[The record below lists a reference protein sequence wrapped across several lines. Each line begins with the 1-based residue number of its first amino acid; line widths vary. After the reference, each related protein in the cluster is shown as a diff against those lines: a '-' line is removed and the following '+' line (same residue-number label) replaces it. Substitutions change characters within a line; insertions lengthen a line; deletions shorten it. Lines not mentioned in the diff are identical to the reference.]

1 MGARRGS
8 VRGRWLATE
17 KLNKMRL
24 ESHLF
29 DLENWVYSFP
39 AEIIG
44 QVEGGK
50 ARIKW
55 EKLVWSQCMLLLFC
69 LIPQLY
75 LTLCDPMD
83 YSPPGSSV
91 HGISQ
96 SKILEWVAIS
106 YSRGSSWFRD
116 GTHISWV
123 SCIGSQIP
131 LSLSQWWCFHNVTNV
146 LKTTQLFI

>member
-17 KLNKMRL
+17 KLNKTRL

-55 EKLVWSQCMLLLFC
+55 EKLV
-69 LIPQLY
+69 
-75 LTLCDPMD
+75 
-83 YSPPGSSV
+83 
-91 HGISQ
+91 
-96 SKILEWVAIS
+96 
-106 YSRGSSWFRD
+106 
-116 GTHISWV
+116 
-123 SCIGSQIP
+123 
-131 LSLSQWWCFHNVTNV
+131 
-146 LKTTQLFI
+146 

>member
-17 KLNKMRL
+17 KLNNMRL

-55 EKLVWSQCMLLLFC
+55 EKLV
-69 LIPQLY
+69 
-75 LTLCDPMD
+75 
-83 YSPPGSSV
+83 
-91 HGISQ
+91 
-96 SKILEWVAIS
+96 
-106 YSRGSSWFRD
+106 
-116 GTHISWV
+116 
-123 SCIGSQIP
+123 
-131 LSLSQWWCFHNVTNV
+131 
-146 LKTTQLFI
+146 